1 MKGKALSYHVDK
13 AIQKAPIWCST
24 YLSCYSNKDHF
35 VPLPNNDFLR
45 YIRVNEGFLS
55 FIFMRL
61 NENGKQ

>member
-35 VPLPNNDFLR
+35 VPLPNNAFFVLNKSKR
-45 YIRVNEGFLS
+45 GFSVIHLHA
-55 FIFMRL
+55 I
-61 NENGKQ
+61 K

>member
-35 VPLPNNDFLR
+35 VPLPNNAFC
-45 YIRVNEGFLS
+45 V
-55 FIFMRL
+55 
-61 NENGKQ
+61 K